1 MLSNEIGLETA
12 YQTVASSCFDVMF
25 QRAEKYHKHPD
36 HTVENLVLRVK
47 EFNTERQKA
56 EDSEREFETNP
67 YSSAFYRRRP
77 FWDEDVFE
85 GDYYYARYESLCQ
98 ELKNAGVRRVEEM
111 YFPEF
116 VYDYINL
123 QETCI
128 EMDEVIARVLLH
140 QALEKYSEYSDGYE
154 DSALE
159 QNYTE
164 KIIQKKYK
172 RHLSWIKAGTIVSKS
187 KKLKNEAM
195 GFDDG
200 SD

>member
-1 MLSNEIGLETA
+1 MLATEIGYDEA
-12 YQTVASSCFDVMF
+12 YVAVGSTCFNVMF
-25 QRAEKYHKHPD
+25 QRAKEYPGHPD
-36 HTVENLVLRVK
+36 HTVENLVSRVK
-47 EFNTERQKA
+47 EFNTEREKA
-56 EDSEREFETNP
+56 EESEREFRRHT
-67 YSSAFYRRRP
+67 SALYRTRTY
-77 FWDEDVFE
+77 WDHNVRE
-85 GDYYYARYESLCQ
+85 GDYFFARYASLCQ
-98 ELKNAGVRRVEEM
+98 ELKSAGVRRPEDM

-116 VYDYINL
+116 FYDYINL
-123 QETCI
+123 EDMCI

-172 RHLSWIKAGTIVSKS
+172 RHLSWIKAGQRVSKS
-187 KKLKNEAM
+187 KKLKNDAM
-195 GFDDG
+195 GSDDG